1 MVQCNV
7 GLSPKSNICRAFTRI
22 NRFSF
27 PLRNFIANFTS
38 LKFIDDI
45 PKIWKRAYLLLI
57 FWYAINLAVGTFL
70 EWKLETPYTYI
81 FWIALYQF
89 YALCTMIV
97 VIFFYCNLLFKYNI
111 YIQVAGHAF
120 GVMMYF
126 LIMGSYSY
134 YWEDY
139 VEGYVYFEHWR
150 DYLIKL
156 LKWEGVHIHDQYII
170 TIAVYYVIRYFE
182 GQQRQEYEKSELN
195 IKNREMQISLLKS
208 QINPHFLF
216 NTLNSIN
223 TLIGSS
229 KEQARRVITQ
239 LSDIFRYALDSHG
252 DQMVRLIHEL
262 DFIDNY
268 IRIQQVRFGERLKF
282 VKQVDFSCL
291 SVHIPPMILQPLV
304 ENSVKYG
311 IAPKDDGG
319 TIVLTIKRF
328 NNMIFF
334 EVKDDGLGSNAKKV
348 MDGSSSGVGLKN
360 TDQRLKSIFGAGS
373 GLRIRSNEWGYSA
386 SFFIPFQDELQK
398 EPETEEGQTLNKAV

>member
-1 MVQCNV
+1 M
-7 GLSPKSNICRAFTRI
+7 I
-22 NRFSF
+22 
-27 PLRNFIANFTS
+27 NFTS

-45 PKIWKRAYLLLI
+45 PRVWKRAYLLLC
-57 FWYAINLAVGTFL
+57 FWYAINYSIGTFL
-70 EWKLETPYTYI
+70 QYELATPNTYI
-81 FWIALYQF
+81 FWNALSLF
-89 YALCTMIV
+89 EALCVLIV

-111 YIQVAGHAF
+111 YIQVAGHTI
-120 GVMMYF
+120 GVTVYF
-126 LIMGSYSY
+126 LIIGTLSY
-134 YWEDY
+134 YLEDY
-139 VEGYVYFEHWR
+139 VEGFVRFENWKDH
-150 DYLIKL
+150 LVQL
-156 LKWEGVHIHDQYII
+156 LKWEGLHFHDQYII
-170 TIAVYYVIRYFE
+170 AIAVYYVIRYFQGLQRE
-182 GQQRQEYEKSELN
+182 GDEKAELN

-291 SVHIPPMILQPLV
+291 SVQIPPMILQPLV

-334 EVKDDGLGSNAKKV
+334 EVKDDGLGSKAKKV
-348 MDGSSSGVGLKN
+348 MDGSSGGVGLKN
-360 TDQRLKSIFGAGS
+360 TDMRLKSIFGASS
-373 GLRIRSNEWGYSA
+373 GLRIRSNEWGYSV
-386 SFFIPFQDELQK
+386 SFFIPSEDAEAGAQQPQEDRELD
-398 EPETEEGQTLNKAV
+398 KAV

>member
-1 MVQCNV
+1 
-7 GLSPKSNICRAFTRI
+7 
-22 NRFSF
+22 
-27 PLRNFIANFTS
+27 LRNFIENFTA

-45 PKIWKRAYLLLI
+45 PRIWKRAYLLLC
-57 FWYAINLAVGTFL
+57 FWFAINYGVGTFL
-70 EWKLETPYTYI
+70 EWKLETPNTYI
-81 FWIALYQF
+81 FWNALYLF
-89 YALCTMIV
+89 EALCILIV
-97 VIFFYCNLLFKYNI
+97 AIFFYCNWLFRYNI
-111 YIQVAGHAF
+111 YVQVAGHAA
-120 GVMMYF
+120 GVMAYF
-126 LIMGSYSY
+126 IVMGTISY
-134 YWEDY
+134 YLEDY
-139 VEGYVYFEHWR
+139 VEGFVHFENWQDH
-150 DYLIKL
+150 LIQL
-156 LKWEGVHIHDQYII
+156 LKWEGLHFHDQYII
-170 TIAVYYVIRYFE
+170 TIAVYYVIRYFQ
-182 GQQRQEYEKSELN
+182 GLQRKEFEKSELD

-252 DQMVRLIHEL
+252 DEMVRLIHEL

-268 IRIQQVRFGERLKF
+268 IRIQQVRFGDRLKF

-328 NNMIFF
+328 NSMIFF
-334 EVKDDGLGSNAKKV
+334 EVKDDGLGSKAKKV
-348 MDGSSSGVGLKN
+348 MDGSSGGVGLKN
-360 TDQRLKSIFGAGS
+360 TDQRLKSIFGSGS
-373 GLRIRSNEWGYSA
+373 GLRIKSNEWGYSV
-386 SFFIPFQDELQK
+386 SFFIPFEESTK
-398 EPETEEGQTLNKAV
+398 SESKPEAQPEDQPLKSKAV